1 MLFSSGMNPHS
12 LARFL
17 QEIKYHTFDL
27 ERLAYFRSFLRD
39 GQAAGAGAGA
49 GAGGG
54 GNSGKQGK
62 KKKKKKGG
70 GRGGGKKAFGG
81 RAAAGDGRGR
91 AFAGC
96 ACRAAWGACAA
107 CASGARAC
115 DGWHGI
121 RSGRRICRGR
131 CGHGQAADGGA

>member
-70 GRGGGKKAFGG
+70 GRGGGKKAFG
-81 RAAAGDGRGR
+81 AGSAGVQQTFQHDGTFVGKPVPVT
-91 AFAGC
+91 AETAGIC
-96 ACRAAWGACAA
+96 
-107 CASGARAC
+107 
-115 DGWHGI
+115 GI
-121 RSGRRICRGR
+121 AHFFRER
-131 CGHGQAADGGA
+131 